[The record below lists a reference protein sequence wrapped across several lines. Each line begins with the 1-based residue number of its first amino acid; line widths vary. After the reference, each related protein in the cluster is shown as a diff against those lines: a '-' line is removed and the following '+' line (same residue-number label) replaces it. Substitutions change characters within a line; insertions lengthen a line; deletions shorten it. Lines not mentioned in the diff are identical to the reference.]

1 MIEAR
6 EAGAL
11 LSDIDRIGR
20 DVRRSL
26 LYRRTSS
33 MLLLWGPLVFIGYLL
48 TFLIQGAA
56 GIIWPI
62 VIAAGIGG
70 SVIIGA
76 VSARREGVH
85 TFDARMFTAFVVF
98 IAFGCVW
105 SIALGG
111 FSPRQLAAFWAS
123 YFMLPYIMLGVW
135 IGRAFVAIGVSVIAL
150 TVIGYYVAGSW
161 FTLWMAVVNGGGL
174 LLGGW
179 WMRRG

>member
-20 DVRRSL
+20 DVRKSL

-33 MLLLWGPLVFIGYLL
+33 MLLLWGVVTFIGYIL
-48 TFLIQGAA
+48 TFSIQGAA

-62 VIAAGIGG
+62 AIAAGISG

-85 TFDARMFTAFVVF
+85 TFDARMLTAFVVF

-111 FSPRQLAAFWAS
+111 FTPRQLAAFWPS

-150 TVIGYYVAGSW
+150 TVIGYYLAGSW

>member
-1 MIEAR
+1 MIDAR
-6 EAGAL
+6 EADAL

-20 DVRRSL
+20 DVRKSL
-26 LYRRTSS
+26 FYQRASS
-33 MLLLWGPLVFIGYLL
+33 MLLLWGALTFIGYSLS
-48 TFLIQGAA
+48 FFFPRAA
-56 GIIWPI
+56 GFIWPI

-76 VSARREGVH
+76 VSARREGVR

-105 SIALGG
+105 SVGLGG
-111 FSPRQLAAFWAS
+111 FTPRQLAAFWPS
-123 YFMLPYIMLGVW
+123 YFMLPYIVIGVW
-135 IGRAFVAIGVSVIAL
+135 IGRAFVAIGVGVIAL
-150 TVIGYYVAGSW
+150 TVIGYHVAGPW

-179 WMRRG
+179 WMRRS